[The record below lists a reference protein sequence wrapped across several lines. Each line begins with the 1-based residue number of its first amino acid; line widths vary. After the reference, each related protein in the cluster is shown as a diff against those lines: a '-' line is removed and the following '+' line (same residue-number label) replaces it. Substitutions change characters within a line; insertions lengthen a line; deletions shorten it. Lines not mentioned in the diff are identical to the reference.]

1 MLFGLVSPLLKSL
14 VERFTTDPQTVSSS
28 LEVLRVVFT
37 VLLVIGLAL
46 LSVRYF
52 EKPIAKRLK
61 ARWKLS

>member
-1 MLFGLVSPLLKSL
+1 
-14 VERFTTDPQTVSSS
+14 
-28 LEVLRVVFT
+28 VLRVVFT

>member
-1 MLFGLVSPLLKSL
+1 MMLFGLISPPLKGL
-14 VERFTTDPQTVSSS
+14 VEQFTTDPQTVTST
-28 LEVLRVVFT
+28 LEVLRVTFT

-61 ARWKLS
+61 ARWGL